1 MKRLYWVNDLSTEM
15 KQRIQ
20 DEHRQRLIESGIY
33 TQEEVDIFVRDIL
46 NEKIGNLEDAIS
58 EELYNELVQ

>member
-1 MKRLYWVNDLSTEM
+1 MKRLYWVSDLSTEM
-15 KQRIQ
+15 QQRIQ

-46 NEKIGNLEDAIS
+46 NEKIGNLEDAVS